1 MFDMDVIFMITILP
15 ILSTILWLPVLAGV
29 VMLLSSHSKYWL
41 GNFKYAAIAVSVL
54 TLVLISSLLKNFEL
68 NVAQMQFIE
77 HMNWVPD
84 LGIEYALGV
93 DGFSI
98 LLIALTAFMTLL
110 VLIAALSHVKNEIYI
125 KYSATFLIMQGLMCG
140 VFMATDAILFYV
152 FFEAMMIPM
161 FLIIGLWGGENR
173 VYATMKFILYT
184 FFGSLFLLV
193 AILYLNH
200 IARIADSGDAV
211 SFSIITFQNLSL
223 TITQQKWL
231 FWAFLLAFAIKIP
244 MWPVHTW
251 LPDAHV
257 EAPTGG
263 SVILAAITLKIGGY
277 GMLRFLLPIVPDG
290 CEYFATVII
299 SLSLIAIIY
308 IGLVTIIQQDLKKL
322 IAYSSIAHMAFVTL
336 GFFVIFKLHPTI
348 NPTDIA
354 VIGID
359 GALLQMISHGF
370 ISGALF
376 LGVGVLYT
384 RMHTRKIADYGG
396 VVKTMPVFAIFFMLF
411 VLANIGM
418 PGTIGFV
425 GEFFVILASFQANML
440 YGLIAAATL
449 ILSVAYSLWMY
460 KRVMFGSIANN
471 AVAAL
476 KDLDVNEKLVFL
488 LVSAL
493 ILLFGLWPNPLLEIL
508 RGSSQHLAT
517 QLVKI
522 K

>member
-1 MFDMDVIFMITILP
+1 MFDMDVIFMITVLP
-15 ILSTILWLPVLAGV
+15 ILSTILWLPILAGSL
-29 VMLLSSHSKYWL
+29 MLLTAGSKYWL
-41 GNFKYAAIAVSVL
+41 GLIKYAAIVVSIL
-54 TLVLISSLLKNFEL
+54 TLVLIATAISEFEL
-68 NVAQMQFIE
+68 NLASMQFAE
-77 HMNWVPD
+77 HVAWLPA

-93 DGFSI
+93 DGFAI

-110 VLIAALSHVKNEIYI
+110 VLIAALSHVENCVYI
-125 KYSATFLIMQGLMCG
+125 KYAATFLIMQGLMCG
-140 VFMATDAILFYV
+140 VFMATDAILFYI

-200 IARIADSGDAV
+200 ITA
-211 SFSIITFQNLSL
+211 SFSINIFQNLTL
-223 TITQQKWL
+223 TLTQQQWL

-277 GMLRFLLPIVPDG
+277 GMLRFLLPIVPAG
-290 CEYFATVII
+290 CAYFANVVIV
-299 SLSLIAIIY
+299 LSLIAIVY

-336 GFFVIFKLHPTI
+336 GFFVIFKLHAANNVNVATI
-348 NPTDIA
+348 S
-354 VIGID
+354 ID
-359 GALLQMISHGF
+359 GAVLQMISHGF

-376 LGVGVLYT
+376 LGVGILYT
-384 RMHTRKIADYGG
+384 RMHTRRIVDYGG
-396 VVKTMPVFAIFFMLF
+396 VVNSMPIFASFFMLF
-411 VLANIGM
+411 ALANVGM

-425 GEFFVILASFQANML
+425 GEFFVILASFQANIF
-440 YGLIAAATL
+440 YGIFAATAL
-449 ILSVAYSLWMY
+449 ILGVAYTLWMY
-460 KRVMFGSIANN
+460 KRVVFGAIINN
-471 AVAAL
+471 SVAVL
-476 KDLDVNEKLVFL
+476 KDLDLNEKLVFI
-488 LVSAL
+488 LVGSA
-493 ILLFGLWPNPLLEIL
+493 IILFGVWPNPLLEVL
-508 RGSSQHLAT
+508 RGSSQHLAA

>member
-1 MFDMDVIFMITILP
+1 MFDMDFILMINAFP
-15 ILSTILWLPVLAGV
+15 ILSAILWLPIISGAI
-29 VMLLSSHSKYWL
+29 MLLTARSKYWL
-41 GNFKYAAIAVSVL
+41 SNFKYAAILVSVI
-54 TLVLISSLLKNFEL
+54 TQVLIANAIFSFEI
-68 NVAQMQFIE
+68 NVSTVQFAE
-77 HMNWVPD
+77 HFKWLPD

-93 DGFSI
+93 DGFAI

-110 VLIAALSHVKNEIYI
+110 VLIAALSHVNRNDYI
-125 KYSATFLIMQGLMCG
+125 KYAATFLIMQGLMCG
-140 VFMATDAILFYV
+140 VFMATDAVLFYV

-161 FLIIGLWGGENR
+161 FLIIGLWGGEHR
-173 VYATMKFILYT
+173 AYATMKFILYT

-193 AILYLNH
+193 AIIYLNH
-200 IARIADSGDAV
+200 VATLAGHAGVDSFA
-211 SFSIITFQNLSL
+211 INTFQSLSL
-223 TITQQKWL
+223 TLGQQQWL

-277 GMLRFLLPIVPDG
+277 GMLRFLLPMVPDG
-290 CEYFATVII
+290 CAYFANLVIV
-299 SLSLIAIIY
+299 LSLIAIVY

-336 GFFVIFKLHPTI
+336 GFFVIFKLHAAKNIVDT
-348 NPTDIA
+348 A
-354 VIGID
+354 VVGID
-359 GALLQMISHGF
+359 GAILQMISHGF

-376 LGVGVLYT
+376 LGVGALYT
-384 RMHTRKIADYGG
+384 RMHTRRISDYGG
-396 VVKTMPVFAIFFMLF
+396 VVASMPVFASFFMLF
-411 VLANIGM
+411 ALGNIGM

-440 YGLIAAATL
+440 YGLIAGTAL
-449 ILSVAYSLWMY
+449 ILGVAYTLWMY
-460 KRVMFGSIANN
+460 KRVVFGSVVNN
-471 AVAAL
+471 SVAAL
-476 KDLDVNEKLVFL
+476 KDLDLNETLVFI
-488 LVSAL
+488 LVGFV
-493 ILLFGLWPNPLLEIL
+493 IILFGIWPNPLLKVL
-508 RGSSQHLAT
+508 HGSSQHLAT